1 MLNLHE
7 NINYQKLEKL
17 IDLTI
22 NFYNEGKFQDI
33 IGRVNQYLQKN
44 PPS

>member
-7 NINYQKLEKL
+7 NINYPKLKKL

-22 NFYNEGKFQDI
+22 DFYNEGKFQDV
-33 IGRVNQYLQKN
+33 IGHINQLYEL
-44 PPS
+44 